1 MKHFPPP
8 KERVQYEINPMA
20 YVIPLG
26 LAIWC
31 ALEVVAR
38 IVVRMAI

>member
-1 MKHFPPP
+1 MKHCPSP

-31 ALEVVAR
+31 ALETVITFIIR
-38 IVVRMAI
+38 